1 MENGDAPAW
10 RLHTALWKFAEKI
23 STNIS
28 WLGKRRGLKLEE
40 VSSLPVLISYN
51 ITISLLNP
59 LNSFRFIFSLRDSQD
74 DLLEPRKSLGNIYV
88 YDRVLNANLNIKVRS
103 SILVCMINFSRLLR
117 CYMVHF
123 RLIRNQYVETVS
135 FQPIAWHV
143 GVTDLRAWKREA
155 RASVCDLTNWRQFLC
170 VCPIIDHEFR
180 HYNIVKV
187 VVDLQTTLTTL
198 CGNSPSITGPVARN
212 WRQFVFLTTNCQIVG
227 SRSLPQRIK
236 YKFTRLSGYWR

>member
-1 MENGDAPAW
+1 MENGDAPTW
-10 RLHTALWKFAEKI
+10 RLRTGLWKFAENI
-23 STNIS
+23 STNMS
-28 WLGKRRGLKLEE
+28 CLGKRRDLKLEE

-135 FQPIAWHV
+135 FQPIA
-143 GVTDLRAWKREA
+143 
-155 RASVCDLTNWRQFLC
+155 
-170 VCPIIDHEFR
+170 
-180 HYNIVKV
+180 
-187 VVDLQTTLTTL
+187 
-198 CGNSPSITGPVARN
+198 
-212 WRQFVFLTTNCQIVG
+212 
-227 SRSLPQRIK
+227 
-236 YKFTRLSGYWR
+236 